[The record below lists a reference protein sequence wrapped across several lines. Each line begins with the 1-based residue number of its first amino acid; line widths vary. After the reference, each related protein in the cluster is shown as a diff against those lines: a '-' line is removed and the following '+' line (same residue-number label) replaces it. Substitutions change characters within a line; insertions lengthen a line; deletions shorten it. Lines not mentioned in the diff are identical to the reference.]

1 MLRLLNLPL
10 LAALLCFALGSASAF
25 AELPLLVLSNKQ
37 LTRSVEVPASLV
49 LEDPSGN
56 LTAAEVQ
63 QRIDREGTRMDG
75 VPRLGYSAS
84 AWWLAF
90 RLDAP
95 VAERLDLMI
104 DRPFLDDIEVWL
116 YGGERADAA
125 GGGRTKPAVAGR
137 TLDAQRLAVGCVA
150 QPDSVLP
157 GEIQRVARNAAG
169 VVLPDGGQCGAV
181 QRQHARHHQPAGAA
195 VGVVVGSDGQF
206 GQP

>member
-37 LTRSVEVPASLV
+37 LTRPVEVPASLV

-90 RLDAP
+90 GLVPPGPNPSTWITDG
-95 VAERLDLMI
+95 
-104 DRPFLDDIEVWL
+104 PFS
-116 YGGERADAA
+116 A
-125 GGGRTKPAVAGR
+125 
-137 TLDAQRLAVGCVA
+137 
-150 QPDSVLP
+150 
-157 GEIQRVARNAAG
+157 
-169 VVLPDGGQCGAV
+169 
-181 QRQHARHHQPAGAA
+181 
-195 VGVVVGSDGQF
+195 
-206 GQP
+206 